1 MIIEAAIATLLTTST
16 EWRNGGDYVQRFVV
30 PGSPYVS
37 TVTRRLG
44 AVAGVVYDAAG
55 HARDLDGA
63 TATQIPHCVAI
74 EPSGRPGF
82 SPAGLNPGLPSTL
95 SRERVVKPQPAVID
109 LMELYTFAAENGA
122 GGRAQIEAKIAAAV
136 DLLNST
142 LLHSGVY
149 NVSFRLAHTARVD
162 REENIN
168 HLQLLNWLTSDA
180 GVARLR
186 AEHGADLVGLWTE
199 ADAEIAWAP
208 RTFTPTSGFHV
219 ISRRYPLSLQ
229 LFSHEV
235 AHNLGAQHNAEQCGT
250 LANDPYPY
258 ARGIVGATWMTVM
271 SYPPAGEWRDVL
283 PVFSNPELQPDG
295 RADNARMIRLSGPI
309 VADYFRRAEGIK

>member
-1 MIIEAAIATLLTTST
+1 MIIEAAVMTLLATAT
-16 EWRNGGDYVQRFVV
+16 EWRNGGDYVQHFVV

-44 AVAGVVYDAAG
+44 AVAGVIYDAEG
-55 HARDLDGA
+55 QARDLDGS
-63 TATQIPHCVAI
+63 TATQIPHCIAVEPPPDDTIDAMSRQRAVAP
-74 EPSGRPGF
+74 EH
-82 SPAGLNPGLPSTL
+82 
-95 SRERVVKPQPAVID
+95 AVID
-109 LMELYTFAAENGA
+109 LMELYTLAAENGA

-142 LLHSGVY
+142 LLQSRVY
-149 NVSFRLAHTARVD
+149 NVSVRLAYTGRID

-168 HLQLLNWLTSDA
+168 QLQLLNWLSGDA

-186 AEHGADLVGLWTE
+186 GEHGADLVGLWTE

-208 RTFTPTSGFHV
+208 RSFTPSSGFHV

-235 AHNLGAQHNAEQCGT
+235 AHNLGAQHNAEQCGKVT
-250 LANDPYPY
+250 NDPYPF
-258 ARGIVGATWMTVM
+258 ARGVVGATWMTVM
-271 SYPPAGEWRDVL
+271 SYPPPGEWRDPL
-283 PVFSNPELQPDG
+283 PLFSNPDLQRDG
-295 RADNARMIRLSGPI
+295 APLGIPEHADNARMIRVAGPI
-309 VADYFRRAEGIK
+309 VAEYFRDADGVK